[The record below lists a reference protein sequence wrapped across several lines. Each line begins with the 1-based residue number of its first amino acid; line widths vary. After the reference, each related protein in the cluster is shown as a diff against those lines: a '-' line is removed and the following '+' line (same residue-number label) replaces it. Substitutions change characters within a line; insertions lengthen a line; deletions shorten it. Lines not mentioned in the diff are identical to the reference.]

1 MTISSKLTPKRAKK
15 AAANIILL
23 VDKLK
28 MFSDMKNEATGKE
41 GAELN
46 EAGYGILRRF
56 INFALNDEY
65 ELIISI
71 IADLFGISPEESED
85 LSIEEIYDSIAKDRV
100 LLNFFPQL
108 LKSEQGEQ

>member
-15 AAANIILL
+15 ATANIVVL

-28 MFSDMKNEATGKE
+28 IFSEMKNEASGKE
-41 GAELN
+41 GDELN
-46 EAGYGILRRF
+46 EAGYGILRKF
-56 INFALNDEY
+56 INFALNEEY

-71 IADLFGISPEESED
+71 IADLFGISFEEAEE

-100 LLNFFPQL
+100 LLNFFPHL
-108 LKSEQGEQ
+108 LKSEQSE